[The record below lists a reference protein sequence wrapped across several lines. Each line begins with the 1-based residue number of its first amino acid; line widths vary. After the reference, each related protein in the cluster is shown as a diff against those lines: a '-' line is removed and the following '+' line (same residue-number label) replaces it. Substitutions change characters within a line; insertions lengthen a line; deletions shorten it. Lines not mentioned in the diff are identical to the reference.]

1 MPQSNSWTG
10 GSNKGARVSTPQ
22 QVQRVAEYLRDEC
35 VGIDNAVHS
44 ETISVALSME
54 GRTLRA
60 AISDLDGKILKN
72 RAGEEMAFII
82 ESGDHGYFL
91 CEYADEADDGS
102 RRLRAAAAKMLGRA
116 DRRERAAQL
125 LPRIQSTL
133 WAEVPEEL
141 T

>member
-1 MPQSNSWTG
+1 MKSKIGNRRNKMPHSNSWTG

-91 CEYADEADDGS
+91 CEYEA
-102 RRLRAAAAKMLGRA
+102 
-116 DRRERAAQL
+116 
-125 LPRIQSTL
+125 
-133 WAEVPEEL
+133 
-141 T
+141 